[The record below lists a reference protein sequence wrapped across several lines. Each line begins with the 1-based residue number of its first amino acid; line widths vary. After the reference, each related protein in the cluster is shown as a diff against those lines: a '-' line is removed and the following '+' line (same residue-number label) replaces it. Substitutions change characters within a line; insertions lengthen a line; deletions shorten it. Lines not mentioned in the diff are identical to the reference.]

1 MRPVIERDGRLTSLA
16 AVMPSAGLLA
26 RSRGQLGTDKY
37 PVLSG
42 PPGAT
47 LLLLLSAHRCRSCW
61 VIRKRKAPSRN
72 LTGLACHQGRGSVQ
86 RFGYVPSLGMAA
98 AHLSKINRLLHTIDD
113 WTSKAWIAG
122 TLSIASVLALVA
134 AFVTGLS
141 SPTVTVVT
149 AVIQVVTLVLIFA
162 VQHTQ
167 ARDQKATHR
176 KLDELLATI
185 PATDRRFIR
194 LEQATDDEINNSLHS
209 HSERRANE

>member
-1 MRPVIERDGRLTSLA
+1 
-16 AVMPSAGLLA
+16 
-26 RSRGQLGTDKY
+26 
-37 PVLSG
+37 
-42 PPGAT
+42 
-47 LLLLLSAHRCRSCW
+47 
-61 VIRKRKAPSRN
+61 
-72 LTGLACHQGRGSVQ
+72 
-86 RFGYVPSLGMAA
+86 MAA

-122 TLSIASVLALVA
+122 TLSIASVLALA